1 MSDTLVTQISKM
13 YIPMPYSSDSTNET
27 MVWRVIFEVAS
38 DVNLNFAL
46 EINGEVV
53 LGRSANDSAV
63 FDLTPYGADTQGVSR
78 RHACLRPK
86 QNKLLLVDLEST
98 NGTLHNG
105 RSVHPTYPTP
115 LQNGDTI
122 NLGDLRLVINIVKQ
136 PEFES
141 TTLLTNTF
149 DLADAMSDIA
159 RTVTTQLKPDD
170 VFTKVVE
177 TAKRLTA
184 AGEAGIWLQ
193 DEENGGLYLEAS
205 EGMEEAK
212 LKNMRLT
219 LKEDSLAGQVVL
231 TDQTV
236 RSEGPVEVRTGYLV
250 GDIVYA
256 PIKLHG
262 EVFGVL
268 SASHKQKSKRF
279 SKRDERLLEAIADFA
294 AIAIQN
300 ARRYQATDEA
310 LADRVKE
317 LSALDEVSRAVSS
330 SLDLKEVYRVLVE
343 QLKKRWDVT
352 AVRIYLLNEP
362 RDALFP
368 LQPQGTHHNN
378 LSRRPIA
385 QGIMGQVATSGIA
398 VFTNDVPNHP
408 NYHPKIDHTGG
419 NMLTSMAC
427 VPLKVK
433 KVVVGVLT
441 LFDKADNSF
450 VREDLKLLEAFA
462 NPVATAIENARLF
475 SEARK
480 QKAVISATAKTLSQ
494 PLMILDT
501 KGRLLVSNKTADNI
515 LENHMAQLFDGIGRG
530 SGGTTEVTIK
540 EQTYLTTA
548 QHVPEIGTIIVMQD
562 ITYVKQLETDRA
574 EFMRALS
581 HDLKTPLTSI
591 RGFAKL
597 LPRVLEVTPRGHDY
611 INRIVD
617 SSDRMLDM
625 INQLL
630 QVARSD
636 KVNVEQ
642 NPCDMV
648 SLIQHALRDV
658 EGHAL
663 HKEIAVKFR
672 KNGRDYPVIGD
683 ETRLYHMSL
692 NLIDNAVKYS
702 PEKTTVHVTLNYSQE
717 GMLLLVRDE
726 GNGIPEDD
734 LTRVFDKYYRGN
746 KAKAQPGAGL
756 GLSVVWGIAEAHSGR
771 ASVRNHPNGGAEFA
785 VFLPQTR

>member
-1 MSDTLVTQISKM
+1 
-13 YIPMPYSSDSTNET
+13 
-27 MVWRVIFEVAS
+27 
-38 DVNLNFAL
+38 
-46 EINGEVV
+46 
-53 LGRSANDSAV
+53 
-63 FDLTPYGADTQGVSR
+63 
-78 RHACLRPK
+78 
-86 QNKLLLVDLEST
+86 
-98 NGTLHNG
+98 
-105 RSVHPTYPTP
+105 
-115 LQNGDTI
+115 
-122 NLGDLRLVINIVKQ
+122 
-136 PEFES
+136 
-141 TTLLTNTF
+141 
-149 DLADAMSDIA
+149 
-159 RTVTTQLKPDD
+159 
-170 VFTKVVE
+170 
-177 TAKRLTA
+177 
-184 AGEAGIWLQ
+184 
-193 DEENGGLYLEAS
+193 
-205 EGMEEAK
+205 
-212 LKNMRLT
+212 
-219 LKEDSLAGQVVL
+219 
-231 TDQTV
+231 
-236 RSEGPVEVRTGYLV
+236 
-250 GDIVYA
+250 
-256 PIKLHG
+256 
-262 EVFGVL
+262 
-268 SASHKQKSKRF
+268 
-279 SKRDERLLEAIADFA
+279 
-294 AIAIQN
+294 
-300 ARRYQATDEA
+300 
-310 LADRVKE
+310 
-317 LSALDEVSRAVSS
+317 
-330 SLDLKEVYRVLVE
+330 
-343 QLKKRWDVT
+343 
-352 AVRIYLLNEP
+352 
-362 RDALFP
+362 
-368 LQPQGTHHNN
+368 
-378 LSRRPIA
+378 
-385 QGIMGQVATSGIA
+385 
-398 VFTNDVPNHP
+398 
-408 NYHPKIDHTGG
+408 
-419 NMLTSMAC
+419 MLTSMAC